1 MANDNEDEN
10 DQEGRQRAPRAPRAP
25 RRRPGSA
32 YRTVKSQTTQVRQV
46 YRHSLLLECG
56 HVVHRTGGRPGVV
69 LRWAQ
74 CLACVPTAPAV
85 EEETKPRGWLERL
98 ITGRRSQ

>member
-1 MANDNEDEN
+1 MATDSNEDEN

-32 YRTVKSQTTQVRQV
+32 YRTVRSQTTQVRQV

-74 CLACVPTAPAV
+74 CLTCVPTPTV

-98 ITGRRSQ
+98 ITGRRDQ